1 MTEVPASDP
10 VSDVPGED
18 PASDSDYP
26 TATGLDVD
34 GGTDT
39 PKVPKKPSKKRIII
53 MLVIGIVVMVGIF
66 SVLLPKMG
74 SYEEALQQLTT
85 MSMVWVAALII
96 AGLINILAYPY
107 TVLVSVP
114 GLRYW
119 PGFIERQVGFLISC
133 AIPGGGVFA
142 VGAQYRILAFYGVP
156 AARSAAAVSAD
167 AVWVYLLTLAMP
179 ALGIGLLSIE
189 GNDRG
194 GYGWIAIVGLVAVAV
209 SVIMIAIVLRSEG
222 GARKVAHLA
231 ERIVTP
237 FAKRLHR
244 TPPDVEEPIMTF
256 REQAHDLVTTRWKQI
271 TLANAIAQTTPYLVL
286 VCALGGLGSFP
297 TDVSLIEIFAAYSV
311 ALLLVSIPISPG
323 GLGTVDLAL
332 VALLTAYGATGSDAV
347 AADLLWRL
355 VWFLPQILVGLVSG
369 GVYIFGQRRLRH
381 AALAKPA

>member
-10 VSDVPGED
+10 VSDAPGED
-18 PASDSDYP
+18 MTSDSDGP
-26 TATGLDVD
+26 SAANLDGDVGTG
-34 GGTDT
+34 TT
-39 PKVPKKPSKKRIII
+39 KMPKKPSKKRIII

-66 SVLLPKMG
+66 SVLLPKVG
-74 SYEEALQQLTT
+74 SYEEALEQLTT
-85 MSMVWVAALII
+85 MSMPWVIALVI
-96 AGLINILAYPY
+96 AGLINIFAYPY

-142 VGAQYRILAFYGVP
+142 VGAQYRILSFYGVP

-194 GYGWIAIVGLVAVAV
+194 GYGWIAIVGLIAVAV
-209 SVIMIAIVLRSEG
+209 SIIMITIVLRSEG

-244 TPPDVEEPIMTF
+244 DPPDVEEPIMTF

-271 TLANAIAQTTPYLVL
+271 TVANAVAQTTPYLVL

-369 GVYIFGQRRLRH
+369 GVYIFGQRRLRR